1 MSCLWVGVQN
11 NSNKLSEVLGTRGS
25 VYMMAP
31 MAVKFLLQLISGLT
45 RRLLTLNPK
54 LNPKPKTLNPKPSS
68 R

>member
-1 MSCLWVGVQN
+1 M
-11 NSNKLSEVLGTRGS
+11 LSEVLGTRGS

-45 RRLLTLNPK
+45 RQLLTLNPK